1 MVRGGRRLSLSQRIL
16 KICRSKKN
24 ANLETKLEEYQR
36 RDDWQ
41 DPSSQ
46 VQRGV
51 WCSWGL
57 VCPVLHVYLFPGTYL
72 YLLYPGKW
80 YPKMMY
86 PVLYVYL
93 FPRTYL

>member
-24 ANLETKLEEYQR
+24 ANLETKLEEYQGR
-36 RDDWQ
+36 EDWQ

-51 WCSWGL
+51 WCGGGL
-57 VCPVLHVYLFPGTYL
+57 VH
-72 YLLYPGKW
+72 
-80 YPKMMY
+80 